1 MKKPSLQS
9 PSSFFE
15 LSNLWASFS
24 KNEHKHWVHS
34 MESRTWKLF
43 RKIRNLF
50 KSKNL
55 KTISALQ
62 LDVFECFR
70 HDYAVRYVEK
80 NSFFFFFMKNHISE
94 INVFAEFHFVCVKKH
109 HFLNKKVQLLCKKA
123 QRKRHFLEFEWLFLC
138 IYFEMPAQKWN
149 ASLNLFQACH
159 VKTALF

>member
-1 MKKPSLQS
+1 
-9 PSSFFE
+9 
-15 LSNLWASFS
+15 
-24 KNEHKHWVHS
+24 

-123 QRKRHFLEFEWLFLC
+123 QRKRHFLEFE
-138 IYFEMPAQKWN
+138 
-149 ASLNLFQACH
+149 
-159 VKTALF
+159 